1 MLWGAR
7 IRHTDYIICSH
18 NRQSAVTK
26 LRVCAILVY
35 MIQLVVFLG
44 NYGNKYSAT
53 RHNAAWI
60 FADALPFARDLDWQ
74 QKFKGLYCSVGMQ
87 QFADMVFRDALC
99 TGKDGSPALLAENA
113 PCKLFFLK
121 PKTYM
126 NASGESIIELVNF
139 YKLTA
144 EHVLVVHD
152 ELELPVGTISF
163 KWSGGLG
170 GHNGLR
176 STKAVLNTADF
187 WRLRFGIGRP
197 GDADVASYVLSP
209 FTSDE
214 RITLEK
220 TFSSAA
226 ELLVKA
232 LLASDPGALLKTWGK
247 KKID

>member
-1 MLWGAR
+1 M
-7 IRHTDYIICSH
+7 IH
-18 NRQSAVTK
+18 
-26 LRVCAILVY
+26 LVA
-35 MIQLVVFLG
+35 FLG

-60 FADALPFARDLDWQ
+60 FADALPFAHRLDWQ
-74 QKFKGLYCSVGMQ
+74 AKFKGLYCSVGMAQ
-87 QFADMVFRDALC
+87 LVDWISRDALC
-99 TGKDGSPALLAENA
+99 KTESDAVPVAAERAPARAEHA
-113 PCKLFFLK
+113 SSKIFFLK
-121 PKTYM
+121 PQTYM

-139 YKLTA
+139 YKLKA
-144 EHVLVVHD
+144 EEVLVVHD

-197 GDADVASYVLSP
+197 NDDDVAAYVLSP

-214 RITLEK
+214 RITLEQ
-220 TFSSAA
+220 TFPNAA
-226 ELLVKA
+226 ELLARA
-232 LLASDPGALLKTWGK
+232 LLAQEPSALLKTWGK
-247 KKID
+247 KKIG